1 MGPFQI
7 CGCLFREPEVSEI
20 AHLDSWPVQDLQ
32 CAVSDPQCHRRAVPF
47 VTQPLWQG
55 ILVDVWMDF
64 CGPGMGGTIDLR
76 KFEQMCIQ
84 LISIEYI
91 SLKFVVYQ

>member
-1 MGPFQI
+1 
-7 CGCLFREPEVSEI
+7 
-20 AHLDSWPVQDLQ
+20 
-32 CAVSDPQCHRRAVPF
+32 VPF

-84 LISIEYI
+84 LITIEYI
-91 SLKFVVYQ
+91 SLKLVVYQ